1 MSATHPIC
9 RRLPQL
15 VPDLERRFASSGFVS
30 LDSDATRGSK
40 GGSGTTDAFS
50 APGQH
55 LWVNYLALVPG
66 SSLAVEL
73 LSPSGKVLATSSA
86 KPGGDQLRRHVEWA
100 NGRNLTVGARVQL
113 RFVLS
118 GGAKIFSY
126 WLV

>member
-1 MSATHPIC
+1 MSGTHPIY

-15 VPDLERRFASSGFVS
+15 APDLGRRFASSGFVS

-40 GGSGTTDAFS
+40 GGSVTTDAFS
-50 APGQH
+50 TPGQH

-73 LSPSGKVLATSSA
+73 LSPSGKVLATSNSM
-86 KPGGDQLRRHVEWA
+86 PGGDQPRKRVEWDD
-100 NGRNLTVGARVQL
+100 GRNLTVGARVQL

-126 WLV
+126 WLM

>member
-1 MSATHPIC
+1 MPCS
-9 RRLPQL
+9 
-15 VPDLERRFASSGFVS
+15 DLERRFASSGFVS

-40 GGSGTTDAFS
+40 GGSVTTDAFS
-50 APGQH
+50 APAQH
-55 LWVNYLALVPG
+55 LWVNYLALLPG

-86 KPGGDQLRRHVEWA
+86 MPGGDQPRRHVEWA
-100 NGRNLTVGARVQL
+100 DGRNLTVGARVQL